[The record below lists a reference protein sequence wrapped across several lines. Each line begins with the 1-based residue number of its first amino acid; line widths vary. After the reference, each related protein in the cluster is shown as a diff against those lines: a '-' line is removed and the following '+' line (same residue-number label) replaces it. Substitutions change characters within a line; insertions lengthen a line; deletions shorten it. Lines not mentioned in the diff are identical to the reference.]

1 MSYSNLALYI
11 LESILLGHEEI
22 WHGFIDIIFSSHT
35 GKQECIAMAQIPRVS
50 SEMSP
55 QAVPSQSSPDA
66 DLESST
72 PMKKTRTEDNSDST
86 CMYIFLTV

>member
-72 PMKKTRTEDNSDST
+72 PMKKTRTEDNSDG
-86 CMYIFLTV
+86 IFS

>member
-50 SEMSP
+50 SP

-72 PMKKTRTEDNSDST
+72 PMKKTRTEDNSDG
-86 CMYIFLTV
+86 IFS